1 MLLSIQKSADD
12 TKDNVNKTRFS
23 IFVYC
28 RHEGRGGGEEGGKR
42 RRKGEEEVGG
52 RGREER
58 EKRIREGEGMKSEE
72 RRKGTND

>member
-1 MLLSIQKSADD
+1 MFIAD
-12 TKDNVNKTRFS
+12 TKGV
-23 IFVYC
+23 
-28 RHEGRGGGEEGGKR
+28 EEGKRGKR